1 MLDPISGQTL
11 NLEEF
16 MESEEN
22 TIKNKAKEGA
32 QGGTGWEEKQQPET
46 EDKKQDYM
54 TVHCE
59 DGGMRRINKGL
70 WPKLD
75 LKDSTDTRRGVDSPT
90 VIDAKILPSQ
100 ESIDLETEDNGEIA
114 PTELKKGRTIV
125 EGKCNDDAFNEEEM
139 NESEE
144 EEEGWK

>member
-1 MLDPISGQTL
+1 MRNSW
-11 NLEEF
+11 
-16 MESEEN
+16 
-22 TIKNKAKEGA
+22 KAKKTLSRTRQRREHR
-32 QGGTGWEEKQQPET
+32 GGTGWEEKQQPET